1 MIKGLVIAGPTGV
14 GKTDLS
20 IKLAKLL
27 DADIISVDSAQIY
40 KGMDIG
46 TAKITTEEMQGVKH
60 YMLDV
65 VEPIKKYSVGD
76 YQTAVDTIL
85 NEKEKENKNIIL
97 TGGTGLY
104 IGSITEGLS
113 DLPAGNLV
121 LREELLKLDSE
132 ELYKKLMELDPQ
144 AAQDIHIN
152 NRRRVERAVE
162 VCLLTGDKFSV
173 LSKKNI
179 KNNNYNFLK
188 VALERDREYLYERI
202 NLRVDIMLQK
212 GLEQE
217 VRALYEKYG
226 ENLRKINIIGYTE
239 LIEYFNGKVTYE
251 EAVENIKRNS
261 RRYAKRQFTWFKN
274 DPSYIWFDLDKLSE
288 DEIINSIMKALN
300 LGLTD
305 VKHN

>member
-27 DADIISVDSAQIY
+27 NADIISADSAQIY

-46 TAKITTEEMQGVKH
+46 TAKITVEEMQGVKH

-76 YQTAVDTIL
+76 YQTAVDNIL

-113 DLPAGNLV
+113 DLPAGDPI
-121 LREELLKLDSE
+121 LREELLKLDNE

-179 KNNNYNFLK
+179 KNNNYNFFK

-202 NLRVDIMLQK
+202 NLRVDIMLEK

-217 VRALYEKYG
+217 VRDLYEKYG

-274 DPSYIWFDLDKLSE
+274 DPTYVWFDLDKLSE
-288 DEIINSIMKALN
+288 EEIINSIMSELN
-300 LGLTD
+300 L
-305 VKHN
+305 

>member
-27 DADIISVDSAQIY
+27 NADIISADSAQIY

-46 TAKITTEEMQGVKH
+46 TAKITAEEMQGVKH

-76 YQTAVDTIL
+76 YQTAVDNIL
-85 NEKEKENKNIIL
+85 NEKERENKNIIL

-113 DLPAGNLV
+113 DLPAGDPV

-144 AAQDIHIN
+144 AAEDIHIN

-202 NLRVDIMLQK
+202 NLRVDLMLEK
-212 GLEQE
+212 GLEKE

-239 LIEYFNGKVTYE
+239 LIEYFNGQVSYE

-274 DPSYIWFDLDKLSE
+274 DPTYVWFDLDKLSE
-288 DEIINSIMKALN
+288 EEIIKSIIKELN
-300 LGLTD
+300 L
-305 VKHN
+305 

>member
-27 DADIISVDSAQIY
+27 DADIISADSAQIY
-40 KGMDIG
+40 KGMNIG
-46 TAKITTEEMQGVKH
+46 TAKITAEEMQGVKH

-76 YQTAVDTIL
+76 YQTAVDNIL
-85 NEKEKENKNIIL
+85 NEKERENKNIIL

-113 DLPAGNLV
+113 DLPAGDPV

-144 AAQDIHIN
+144 AAEDIHIN

-202 NLRVDIMLQK
+202 NLRVDIMLEK

-239 LIEYFNGKVTYE
+239 LIEYFNGQFSYE

-274 DPSYIWFDLDKLSE
+274 DPTYVWFDLDKLSE
-288 DEIINSIMKALN
+288 EEIINSIIKELN
-300 LGLTD
+300 L
-305 VKHN
+305 

>member
-1 MIKGLVIAGPTGV
+1 MVKGLVIAGPTGV

-27 DADIISVDSAQIY
+27 NADIISADSAQIY

-46 TAKITTEEMQGVKH
+46 TAKITAEEMQGVKH

-76 YQTAVDTIL
+76 YQTAVDNIL

-113 DLPAGNLV
+113 DLPAGDPV

-144 AAQDIHIN
+144 AAEDIHIN
-152 NRRRVERAVE
+152 NKRRVERAVE
-162 VCLLTGDKFSV
+162 VCMLTGDKFSV

-202 NLRVDIMLQK
+202 NLRVDIMLEK

-239 LIEYFNGKVTYE
+239 LIEYFNGQVSYE

-274 DPSYIWFDLDKLSE
+274 DPTYVWFDLDKLSE
-288 DEIINSIMKALN
+288 EEIINSIIKELN
-300 LGLTD
+300 L
-305 VKHN
+305 

>member
-27 DADIISVDSAQIY
+27 DADIISADSAQIY

-113 DLPAGNLV
+113 DLPAGNPV

-162 VCLLTGDKFSV
+162 VCLLIGDKFSV

>member
-27 DADIISVDSAQIY
+27 NADIISADSAQIY

-46 TAKITTEEMQGVKH
+46 TAKITAEEMQGVKH

-76 YQTAVDTIL
+76 YQTAVDNIL

-113 DLPAGNLV
+113 DLPAGDPV

-144 AAQDIHIN
+144 AAEDIHIN

-202 NLRVDIMLQK
+202 NLRVDIMLEK

-217 VRALYEKYG
+217 VRALYEKYR

-239 LIEYFNGKVTYE
+239 LIEYFNGQVSYE

-274 DPSYIWFDLDKLSE
+274 DPTYVWFDLDKLSE
-288 DEIINSIMKALN
+288 EEIINSIIKELN
-300 LGLTD
+300 L
-305 VKHN
+305 

>member
-27 DADIISVDSAQIY
+27 NADIISADSAQIY

-46 TAKITTEEMQGVKH
+46 TAKITAEEMQGVKH

-76 YQTAVDTIL
+76 YQTAVDNIL
-85 NEKEKENKNIIL
+85 NEKERENKNIIL

-113 DLPAGNLV
+113 DLPAGDPV

-202 NLRVDIMLQK
+202 NLRVDIMLEK

-239 LIEYFNGKVTYE
+239 LIEYFNEQVSYE

-274 DPSYIWFDLDKLSE
+274 DPTYVWFDLDKLSE
-288 DEIINSIMKALN
+288 EEIINSIIKELN
-300 LGLTD
+300 L
-305 VKHN
+305 

>member
-27 DADIISVDSAQIY
+27 DADIISADSAQIY
-40 KGMDIG
+40 KGMNIG
-46 TAKITTEEMQGVKH
+46 TAKITAEEMQGVKH

-76 YQTAVDTIL
+76 YQTAVDNIL
-85 NEKEKENKNIIL
+85 NEKERESKNIIL

-113 DLPAGNLV
+113 DLPAGDPV

-144 AAQDIHIN
+144 AAEDIHIN

-202 NLRVDIMLQK
+202 NLRVDIMLEK

-239 LIEYFNGKVTYE
+239 LIEYFNGQVSYE

-274 DPSYIWFDLDKLSE
+274 DPTYVWFDLDKLSE
-288 DEIINSIMKALN
+288 EEIINSIIKELN
-300 LGLTD
+300 L
-305 VKHN
+305 

>member
-27 DADIISVDSAQIY
+27 DADIISADSAQIY

-46 TAKITTEEMQGVKH
+46 TAKITAEEMQGVKH

-76 YQTAVDTIL
+76 YQTAVDNIL
-85 NEKEKENKNIIL
+85 NEKERESKNIIL

-113 DLPAGNLV
+113 DLPAGDPV

-144 AAQDIHIN
+144 AAEDIHIN

-202 NLRVDIMLQK
+202 NLRVDIMLEK

-239 LIEYFNGKVTYE
+239 LIEYFNGQVSYE

-274 DPSYIWFDLDKLSE
+274 DPTYVWFDLDKLSE
-288 DEIINSIMKALN
+288 EEIIKSIIKELN
-300 LGLTD
+300 L
-305 VKHN
+305 

>member
-27 DADIISVDSAQIY
+27 NADIISADSAQIY

-46 TAKITTEEMQGVKH
+46 TAKITTEEMQAVKH

-76 YQTAVDTIL
+76 YQTAVDNIL
-85 NEKEKENKNIIL
+85 NEKERENKNIIL

-113 DLPAGNLV
+113 DLPAGDPV

-144 AAQDIHIN
+144 AAEDIHIN

-162 VCLLTGDKFSV
+162 VCMLTGDKFSV

-202 NLRVDIMLQK
+202 NLRVDIMLEK

-239 LIEYFNGKVTYE
+239 LIEYFNGQVSYE

-274 DPSYIWFDLDKLSE
+274 DPTYVWFDLDKLSE
-288 DEIINSIMKALN
+288 EEIINSIIKELN
-300 LGLTD
+300 L
-305 VKHN
+305 

>member
-27 DADIISVDSAQIY
+27 NADIISADSAQIY

-46 TAKITTEEMQGVKH
+46 TAKITAEEMQGVKH

-76 YQTAVDTIL
+76 YQTAVDNIL

-113 DLPAGNLV
+113 DLPAGDPV

-144 AAQDIHIN
+144 AAEDIHIN

-162 VCLLTGDKFSV
+162 VCLLTGDRFSV

-202 NLRVDIMLQK
+202 NLRVDIMLEK

-239 LIEYFNGKVTYE
+239 LIEYFNGQVSYE

-274 DPSYIWFDLDKLSE
+274 DPTYVWFDLDKLSE
-288 DEIINSIMKALN
+288 EEIINSIIKELN
-300 LGLTD
+300 L
-305 VKHN
+305 

>member
-27 DADIISVDSAQIY
+27 DADIISADSAQIY

-113 DLPAGNLV
+113 DLPAGNPV

-274 DPSYIWFDLDKLSE
+274 DPTYVWFDLDKLSE
-288 DEIINSIMKALN
+288 EEIINSIIKELN
-300 LGLTD
+300 L
-305 VKHN
+305 

>member
-1 MIKGLVIAGPTGV
+1 MNRLEGKVCLVTGGAAGV

-27 DADIISVDSAQIY
+27 NADIISADSAQIY

-46 TAKITTEEMQGVKH
+46 TAKITAEEMQGVKH

-76 YQTAVDTIL
+76 YQTAVDNIL
-85 NEKEKENKNIIL
+85 NEKERENKNIIL

-113 DLPAGNLV
+113 DLPAGDPV

-144 AAQDIHIN
+144 AAEDIHIN

-202 NLRVDIMLQK
+202 NLRVDIMLEK

-239 LIEYFNGKVTYE
+239 LIEYFNGQFSYE

-274 DPSYIWFDLDKLSE
+274 DPTYVWFDLDKLSE
-288 DEIINSIMKALN
+288 EEIINSIIKELN
-300 LGLTD
+300 L
-305 VKHN
+305 

>member
-27 DADIISVDSAQIY
+27 NADIISADSAQIY
-40 KGMDIG
+40 KEMDIG
-46 TAKITTEEMQGVKH
+46 TAKITAEEMQGVKH

-76 YQTAVDTIL
+76 YQTAVDNIL

-113 DLPAGNLV
+113 DLPAGDPI

-179 KNNNYNFLK
+179 KNNNYNFFK

-202 NLRVDIMLQK
+202 NLRVDIMLEK

-217 VRALYEKYG
+217 VRELYEKYG

-274 DPSYIWFDLDKLSE
+274 DPTYVWFDLDKLSE
-288 DEIINSIMKALN
+288 EEIINSIMSELN
-300 LGLTD
+300 L
-305 VKHN
+305 

>member
-27 DADIISVDSAQIY
+27 DADIISADSAQIY
-40 KGMDIG
+40 KGMNIG
-46 TAKITTEEMQGVKH
+46 TAKITAEEMQGVKH

-76 YQTAVDTIL
+76 YQTAVDNIL

-113 DLPAGNLV
+113 DLPAGDPI

-188 VALERDREYLYERI
+188 VALERDREHLYERI
-202 NLRVDIMLQK
+202 NLRVDIMLEK

-217 VRALYEKYG
+217 VRDLYEKYG

-274 DPSYIWFDLDKLSE
+274 DPTYVWFDLDKLSE
-288 DEIINSIMKALN
+288 EEIINSIMSELN
-300 LGLTD
+300 L
-305 VKHN
+305 

>member
-27 DADIISVDSAQIY
+27 NADIISADSAQIY

-76 YQTAVDTIL
+76 YQTAVDNIL
-85 NEKEKENKNIIL
+85 NEKERENKNIIL

-113 DLPAGNLV
+113 DLPAGDPV

-144 AAQDIHIN
+144 AAEDIHIN

-202 NLRVDIMLQK
+202 NLRVDIMLEK
-212 GLEQE
+212 GLEKE

-239 LIEYFNGKVTYE
+239 LIEYFNGQVSYE

-274 DPSYIWFDLDKLSE
+274 DPTYVWFDLDKLSE
-288 DEIINSIMKALN
+288 EEIIKSIIKELN
-300 LGLTD
+300 L
-305 VKHN
+305 

>member
-27 DADIISVDSAQIY
+27 DADIISADSAQIY

-113 DLPAGNLV
+113 DLPAGDPI

-162 VCLLTGDKFSV
+162 VCLLTGYKFSV

-179 KNNNYNFLK
+179 KNNNYNFFK

-202 NLRVDIMLQK
+202 NLRVDIMLEK

-217 VRALYEKYG
+217 VRDLYEKYG

-274 DPSYIWFDLDKLSE
+274 DPTYVWFDLDKLSE
-288 DEIINSIMKALN
+288 EEIINSIMSELN
-300 LGLTD
+300 L
-305 VKHN
+305 

>member
-27 DADIISVDSAQIY
+27 DADIISADSAQIY

-46 TAKITTEEMQGVKH
+46 TAKITAEEMQGVKH

-76 YQTAVDTIL
+76 YQTAVDNIL

-113 DLPAGNLV
+113 DLPAGDPI

-162 VCLLTGDKFSV
+162 VCLLTGYKFSV

-179 KNNNYNFLK
+179 KNNNYNFFK

-202 NLRVDIMLQK
+202 NLRVDIMLEK

-217 VRALYEKYG
+217 VRDLYEKHG

-274 DPSYIWFDLDKLSE
+274 DPTYVWFDLDKLSE
-288 DEIINSIMKALN
+288 EEIINSIMSELN
-300 LGLTD
+300 L
-305 VKHN
+305 